1 MFTAPL
7 LVLLFGCLELVEVHA
22 EGGSTTAIVPP
33 PPVAAP
39 LDPFVALLTAPWALA
54 DGFVSPAPAPWRP
67 CGSGCFEAKA
77 AAVAVAPANGRVML
91 AEPGVIELEHHFFE
105 NHVRRS
111 ARTRF
116 DGLNHSLNVGQ
127 DLKKSSPLGKGQR
140 LTVTIVGSDDDPAL
154 FFAARPQLPDP
165 SAERILALIHHDEQE
180 LRVLRDGVEV
190 LRAEVAFGQA
200 TGAKERR
207 GDNRTPK
214 GVYRVVQHS
223 KGPFDGPVGEYYG
236 GHWMRLNY
244 PNPWDAARGV
254 DAGLITVA
262 QQREITQRFWAGQAT
277 NERTALGGGIGMHG
291 WAEEWADTSSRQM
304 SWGCVVLH
312 LSDVA
317 QVYEALPD
325 GAMVI
330 LF

>member
-1 MFTAPL
+1 MRVT
-7 LVLLFGCLELVEVHA
+7 LLFLALTGCGGLAEVQA
-22 EGGSTTAIVPP
+22 EERSIAPTPS
-33 PPVAAP
+33 VAAAP
-39 LDPFVALLTAPWALA
+39 DPFVALLSAPWALA

-67 CGSGCFEAKA
+67 CGVGCFEAKTE
-77 AAVAVAPANGRVML
+77 AVALAPASGRVTL
-91 AEPGVIELEHHFFE
+91 AEPGVVELTHHLFE
-105 NHVRRS
+105 NHVRKVVT
-111 ARTRF
+111 TRLE
-116 DGLNHSLNVGQ
+116 GLTHGLTVGQ
-127 DLKKSSPLGKGQR
+127 DLQKGAPLGKGRR
-140 LTVTIVGSDDDPAL
+140 LTVVLVGSDEDPAL
-154 FFAARPQLPDP
+154 YFASRPRLPDP
-165 SAERILALIHHDEQE
+165 SVEPLLALIHHDEQE
-180 LRVLRDGVEV
+180 LRVYHDGVEL
-190 LRAEVAFGQA
+190 LRAEVGFGQS

-214 GVYRVVQHS
+214 GVYRVVQRS
-223 KGPFDGPVGEYYG
+223 KGPFDGPVAEYYG

-262 QQREITQRFWAGQAT
+262 QQREITQRYWAGQAT
-277 NERTALGGGIGMHG
+277 NERTSLGGGIGLHG
-291 WAEEWADTSSRQM
+291 WAYEWSDTDSRQM

-317 QVYEALPD
+317 QIYEALPD

>member
-1 MFTAPL
+1 MRASL
-7 LVLLFGCLELVEVHA
+7 LVVLMTGCVELDEVHA
-22 EGGSTTAIVPP
+22 EGGSAPP
-33 PPVAAP
+33 IEPTPPAAAP
-39 LDPFVALLTAPWALA
+39 LDPFVALLSAPWAFA
-54 DGFVSPAPAPWRP
+54 DGFTSPAPAPWRP
-67 CGSGCFEAKA
+67 CGRGCFEAKA
-77 AAVAVAPANGRVML
+77 AAVAVAPANGRVIL
-91 AEPGVIELEHHFFE
+91 AEPGVIELTHHFFE
-105 NHVRRS
+105 NHVRKVVT
-111 ARTRF
+111 TRLE
-116 DGLNHSLNVGQ
+116 GLQHSLTIGQ
-127 DLKKSSPLGKGQR
+127 DLKRGEPLGEGQR
-140 LTVTIVGSDDDPAL
+140 LTVTLVGSGEDPAL

-165 SAERILALIHHDEQE
+165 SAERVLALIHHDQQE
-180 LRVLRDGVEV
+180 LRILRDGVEV
-190 LRAEVAFGQA
+190 LRAEVGFGQA

-223 KGPFDGPVGEYYG
+223 KGPFDGPFGAYYG

-262 QQREITQRFWAGQAT
+262 QQREITQRYWAGLAT
-277 NERTALGGGIGMHG
+277 NERTSLGGGIGMHG
-291 WAEEWADTSSRQM
+291 WAEEWSDTSSRQM
-304 SWGCVVLH
+304 SWGCIVLH

-317 QVYEALPD
+317 KVYEALPD